1 MTERNEQRRRLR
13 TQRNHLK
20 PDDIMA
26 ASRSIAEHLIQSS
39 LFSSSKRI
47 ACYMP
52 ARGEVDTMPI
62 MEVAWGRGKQI
73 YLPMLSPLGDNKL
86 WFAEFEP
93 CDPMVFNRYGIPE
106 PTFSKRKMIHP
117 VQLDLVL
124 APLVGFDS
132 KGHRLGMGGGYYDRT
147 FAFLNYRKS
156 FLKPWFIGLA
166 YHFQQLPALES
177 HFWDVDLKGVITEE
191 HFKLFT

>member
-1 MTERNEQRRRLR
+1 MTERNEQRRHLR
-13 TQRNHLK
+13 TQRNNLNS
-20 PDDIMA
+20 DEILT
-26 ASRSIAEHLIQSS
+26 ASRSIAKHLIHTS

-52 ARGEVDTMPI
+52 ARGEVDTLPI
-62 MEVAWGRGKQI
+62 MEVAWGRGKQV
-73 YLPMLSPLGDNKL
+73 YLPILSPLGDNKL

-93 CDPMVFNRYGIPE
+93 CDPMVINRYGIPE
-106 PTFSKRKMIHP
+106 PIFSKRKMIHP

-147 FAFLNYRKS
+147 FTFLNYRKS

-191 HFKLFT
+191 RLQMFP

>member
-1 MTERNEQRRRLR
+1 MTEREEQRRRLR

-20 PDDIMA
+20 PDEIQTS
-26 ASRSIAEHLIQSS
+26 SRSIAEHLIHSS

-73 YLPMLSPLGDNKL
+73 YLPILSPLGDNKL

-147 FAFLNYRKS
+147 FGFLNYRKS

-191 HFKLFT
+191 HLKLFT